1 MASKYM
7 GAKMLNKQNLKQ
19 KLKAQDKA
27 ANKTNKLVLNQGEF
41 LDRKKQRFDLSD
53 SILPEG
59 EGDFGP
65 HKEEDM
71 NPRYTLSY
79 KMLSQR
85 KNHFLLTMD
94 DGMIGSDD
102 DSSDGKDNEQL
113 NQIHEMIHR
122 CQSRT
127 NSLY

>member
-1 MASKYM
+1 
-7 GAKMLNKQNLKQ
+7 MLNKQNLKQ
-19 KLKAQDKA
+19 KQKAQDKA
-27 ANKTNKLVLNQGEF
+27 ANKTTKLVLNQGEY

-65 HKEEDM
+65 LKEEDM
-71 NPRYTLSY
+71 NPRYTQSY
-79 KMLSQR
+79 KMLSKR
-85 KNHFLLTMD
+85 KNLFLLTMD

-102 DSSDGKDNEQL
+102 DSSDGKENEQL